1 MVAKY
6 IYAVYR
12 YVYIVFV
19 LLQLWPS
26 SCENDSSDV
35 YIYIYRCRRHMV
47 VFDGL
52 WKAMLRQTDQ
62 EKDTLL
68 FRSEK
73 SNPEA
78 FAK

>member
-35 YIYIYRCRRHMV
+35 YIYRCRRHMV

>member
-1 MVAKY
+1 
-6 IYAVYR
+6 
-12 YVYIVFV
+12 
-19 LLQLWPS
+19 
-26 SCENDSSDV
+26 
-35 YIYIYRCRRHMV
+35 MV